1 MLQLVTAVFRD
12 PNDNTSLSLLFA
24 NQSEDD
30 ILVREELEAIQEKHP
45 DRFKLWYTV
54 DRPKE
59 GNINYKNLLGK
70 RYQMIVFTFLG
81 WTYGSGFV
89 NDVMIKEHLFEPSD
103 DNLVLMCG
111 PPPMINF
118 ACVPN
123 LGTFTLISN

>member
-1 MLQLVTAVFRD
+1 MLHKTLIRAYLDLCFLFSGGTGITPMLQLVTAVFRD

-59 GNINYKNLLGK
+59 GKLICNL
-70 RYQMIVFTFLG
+70 I
-81 WTYGSGFV
+81 
-89 NDVMIKEHLFEPSD
+89 
-103 DNLVLMCG
+103 
-111 PPPMINF
+111 
-118 ACVPN
+118 
-123 LGTFTLISN
+123 

>member
-1 MLQLVTAVFRD
+1 MILQ
-12 PNDNTSLSLLFA
+12 
-24 NQSEDD
+24 
-30 ILVREELEAIQEKHP
+30 VREELEAIQQKYP

-59 GNINYKNLLGK
+59 GNDNNDIIREIFLKSVSRKKKLFEKVLYNLIFIFK
-70 RYQMIVFTFLG
+70 G

-89 NDVMIKEHLFEPSD
+89 NDTMIKEHLFEPSE

-118 ACVPN
+118 ACQPN
-123 LGTFTLISN
+123 LDKLGYSPEMRFAY